1 MVAMKPSQFPQQS
14 SSDKVISPF
23 EIKIIKLKIEQK

>member
-23 EIKIIKLKIEQK
+23 EIKLKIEQK